1 MQNTETRKL
10 NCILLIKRISTK
22 SVWEF
27 QFVSEL
33 YERKIPLTIPKQVL
47 ILSVWSSVQDLSW
60 CNNCLFLV
68 FLVLPFRPIL
78 SSLECKHHVSILS
91 ASKKELNHIRRATN
105 QNKGIESKTKN
116 KQRNTIV
123 ESHPQN
129 NQSHG
134 GDQKKLVIHSFQSLI
149 WPLIFFCESNY
160 FLKFFLDPVTCM
172 YLCVWCSIM
181 YLASTL
187 LLEIPKKIMIRSEG
201 SESISNIM
209 LMYYGNPPPKKNYE
223 QVS

>member
-1 MQNTETRKL
+1 MQNTETSKL

-33 YERKIPLTIPKQVL
+33 YERKIPLKIPKLVL
-47 ILSVWSSVQDLSW
+47 ILFVWSSVQDLSW
-60 CNNCLFLV
+60 CNNCLFPV
-68 FLVLPFRPIL
+68 FLVLPFCPLL

-134 GDQKKLVIHSFQSLI
+134 GDQKKLVIHSFQTLQTLI
-149 WPLIFFCESNY
+149 WILIFFLWEQF
-160 FLKFFLDPVTCM
+160 FLKVFSQPSDMYVFVCLMQHYVSGDKGLVCIYQHYCWKFLRRLWLDLRGQSQ
-172 YLCVWCSIM
+172 Y
-181 YLASTL
+181 
-187 LLEIPKKIMIRSEG
+187 R
-201 SESISNIM
+201 ISC
-209 LMYYGNPPPKKNYE
+209 
-223 QVS
+223 